1 MGGMI
6 MVCPR
11 CGAEM
16 SPEQRYCMKCGALN
30 YDHPDNQDMKRY
42 ITDSELDKANQEYQE
57 SVHGSSN
64 TIEIGGKVYVDTP
77 EKNKKSTYVDTRVQ
91 LGLLTF
97 VAIILA
103 ILCYTLFQYS
113 VWLSLAAA
121 LVYFIITFY
130 LLVNISIYMKG
141 GYSGFVPLVPFY
153 SQYAYYDIAV
163 GNGWK
168 FLLLLIPI
176 FGIFYALYANYKL
189 GKVFGKS
196 GWFTLFFPFILLP
209 VIAFTDQA
217 VYQGDG
223 KKYKQ
228 YVNKGKR
235 RNTIV
240 PAFIYSVAI
249 FLLFFVL
256 LQAPFMGVVKEK
268 FFLTDVENIF
278 DTIQSGVE
286 DGIYTC
292 REGNVTTKEGTY
304 YVSFDDATQLFTLP
318 IPVRSS
324 LNGQSIHGY
333 VRIENV
339 NNKLHFYYVMTDG
352 DNVVSSDSTN
362 ISPSLVKVP
371 DGAILCEK
379 S

>member
-1 MGGMI
+1 

-42 ITDSELDKANQEYQE
+42 ITDSELEKANQEYQE

-77 EKNKKSTYVDTRVQ
+77 EKNKRSTYVDTRVQ

-97 VAIILA
+97 VAIVLA
-103 ILCYTLFQYS
+103 VLCYTLFQYS
-113 VWLSLAAA
+113 VWLSLAVAF
-121 LVYFIITFY
+121 VYFIITFY

-141 GYSGFVPLVPFY
+141 GYSGFAPLVPFY
-153 SQYAYYDIAV
+153 SQYAYYDIAL

-168 FLLLLIPI
+168 FLFLFIPI
-176 FGIFYALYANYKL
+176 FGIFYAFYVNYKL
-189 GKVFGKS
+189 GKVFGKN
-196 GWFTLFFPFILLP
+196 GWFTLFFPFVLLP
-209 VIAFTDQA
+209 VIAFTDRA

-223 KKYKQ
+223 KKYKR
-228 YVNKGKR
+228 YVDKGKR

-249 FLLFFVL
+249 FLVFFVL
-256 LQAPFMGVVKEK
+256 LQAPFMNVVKEK
-268 FFLTDVENIF
+268 FFLSDVENIF
-278 DTIQSGVE
+278 ETIQSDVE

-292 REGNVTTKEGTY
+292 REGNVTTKEGIY
-304 YVSFDDATQLFTLP
+304 YVSFDDATKLFTLP

-324 LNGQSIHGY
+324 LNGQPIHGY

-339 NNKLHFYYVMTDG
+339 NNKLNFYYVMTDG
-352 DNVVSSDSTN
+352 ETVVSSDSTN
-362 ISPSLVKVP
+362 ISASLVKVP